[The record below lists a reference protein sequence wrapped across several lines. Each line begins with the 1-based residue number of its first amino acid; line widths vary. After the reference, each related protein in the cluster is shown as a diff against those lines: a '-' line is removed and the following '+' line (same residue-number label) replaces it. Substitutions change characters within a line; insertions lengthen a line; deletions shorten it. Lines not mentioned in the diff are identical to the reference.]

1 MSKNVTRFAKS
12 VTSFSTTMVLGSL
25 LMLGGCGGGSSTPA
39 ATTTTKTTAIPA
51 GSVTASSGS
60 LTVAAGQT
68 VTATPQGSTVNAIS
82 IPAGVT
88 ITPPAGT
95 TYTAATTIDVTT
107 FNTLSAMP
115 APLTAGYRID
125 ATAGAVDVKIGGVN
139 GATFSAPVTIKIPL
153 NGTTATS
160 CEVYVNKGTGNGYV
174 DLGPASN
181 HATCNTDGFAQITV
195 NDLCTYTV
203 DPHFTNG
210 STGSTGSTGGT
221 GF

>member
-1 MSKNVTRFAKS
+1 MSKNVMRFKKS
-12 VTSFSTTMVLGSL
+12 VTTISTAIVLGSL
-25 LMLGGCGGGSSTPA
+25 LMLGGCGGGGSSTPA

-51 GSVTASSGS
+51 GSVTASGGA
-60 LTVAAGQT
+60 LTVVSGLP

-82 IPAGVT
+82 IPTGVT
-88 ITPPAGT
+88 ITPPSGT

-139 GATFSAPVTIKIPL
+139 GATFSAPVTITIPL
-153 NGTTATS
+153 NVTPATS
-160 CEVYVNKGTGNGYV
+160 GEVYVNKGPGKGYV
-174 DLGPASN
+174 DLGPAIN
-181 HATCNTDGFAQITV
+181 HATCNTNGYAQITV

-210 STGSTGSTGGT
+210 STGGT